1 MRTANDLEGGHP
13 GASWRT
19 AGGRTL
25 RQARGLS
32 PFPVSPHI
40 ARFLRTSQAQGATPR
55 KTSIP
60 TTAKASTHRRLLS
73 CHFRLPCPSAQ
84 MAGSL
89 TTTPG
94 TTISRPQGLGCHE
107 HRQNR
112 LVFTLG
118 RHARRPAHPR
128 QNRRF
133 CSGFGV
139 RLVSCP
145 HNPAHLRIS
154 QYTFSGFR

>member
-1 MRTANDLEGGHP
+1 M
-13 GASWRT
+13 AS
-19 AGGRTL
+19 
-25 RQARGLS
+25 RGLP

-40 ARFLRTSQAQGATPR
+40 ARFLRTLQAQGAIPR

-60 TTAKASTHRRLLS
+60 TTAKANAHRRLLS
-73 CHFRLPCPSAQ
+73 CPFRPSHLSAQ
-84 MAGSL
+84 TAGFHA
-89 TTTPG
+89 TPPG
-94 TTISRPQGLGCHE
+94 TAISRPQGLGCHK

-112 LVFTLG
+112 PISSLG
-118 RHARRPAHPR
+118 QHARRPAHPRQSR

-145 HNPAHLRIS
+145 DTPGPTQVR
-154 QYTFSGFR
+154 FSSTQPEYPRPFDPRHQSVSWT